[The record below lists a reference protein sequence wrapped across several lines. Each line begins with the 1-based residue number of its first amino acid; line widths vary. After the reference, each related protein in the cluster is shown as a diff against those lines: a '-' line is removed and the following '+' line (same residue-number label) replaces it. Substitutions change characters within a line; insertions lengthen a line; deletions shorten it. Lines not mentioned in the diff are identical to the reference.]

1 MAPKRPYPGSSTS
14 EASSNEKRSRNQ
26 AAPADLSKSIEEARQ
41 RAMEAFKRSGL
52 PSAAPSTTSSR
63 PAPRPAAI
71 PPSQPAS
78 GARPSPSPSFP
89 QQPSPL
95 PDKSGLGDAQQA
107 DKPTGIHPLLLG
119 DAARIQ
125 EKFRSLAPKFASIQ
139 ANKRQLPGRPP
150 PTSQTLSSASSSSSS
165 LSSSSSSLFPF
176 DKRVASAQPRNPYL
190 SNEPEN
196 GEGPKRK
203 SMHRAL
209 QFHRPGK
216 YILEAEQIRR
226 DEQMQALKVRIQA
239 TARKAGIH
247 DELLDD
253 ERILRVRMARE
264 NISTTCTDRQLAS

>member
-1 MAPKRPYPGSSTS
+1 MAPKRPYPGSSIS
-14 EASSNEKRSRNQ
+14 EVSSNEKRSRNQ
-26 AAPADLSKSIEEARQ
+26 SAPADLSKSIEEARQ

-52 PSAAPSTTSSR
+52 PSAAPSTSSSR
-63 PAPRPAAI
+63 PGPRPAAT
-71 PPSQPAS
+71 PSSQPAS

-95 PDKSGLGDAQQA
+95 PHKSGLGDAQQA
-107 DKPTGIHPLLLG
+107 DKPAGIHPLLLG

-150 PTSQTLSSASSSSSS
+150 PISQTSSTASSASSS
-165 LSSSSSSLFPF
+165 LSSSSSLFPF
-176 DKRVASAQPRNPYL
+176 DKRSASAQPRNPYL

-216 YILEAEQIRR
+216 YIVEAEQIRR
-226 DEQMQALKVRIQA
+226 DEQMQALKERIQA

-253 ERILRVRMARE
+253 ERILRVRMSSE
-264 NISTTCTDRQLAS
+264 NMSATCTDRQLAT